1 MTGMF
6 RFSCAVI
13 AALVAIALLTAV
25 LVFGDHETLALIL
38 VAISW

>member
-1 MTGMF
+1 MTDVL

-25 LVFGDHETLALIL
+25 LVFGHQETLALIL
-38 VAISW
+38 VAIGW